1 MFTSHNCLQF
11 RIGDISLTEF
21 HFGELDRSQDEL
33 VWGATWLYKATK
45 ENSYLQYLIRN
56 GNSLGGATQTVQ
68 AFSWDNKY
76 AGAQVL
82 LAQSVMQGVGG
93 IQAYKDRADGFVCA
107 VLPRSISNSNQLQ
120 YTKGTYAVQIQA
132 AVASMLIL

>member
-1 MFTSHNCLQF
+1 MVC
-11 RIGDISLTEF
+11 
-21 HFGELDRSQDEL
+21 FGIQDEL

-45 ENSYLQYLIRN
+45 ENGYLQYLIRN
-56 GNSLGGATQTVQ
+56 ANSLGGATQSMNV
-68 AFSWDNKY
+68 FSWDNKY

-93 IQAYKDRADGFVCA
+93 IQAYKDRADNFICA

-120 YTKGTYAVQIQA
+120 FTRGT
-132 AVASMLIL
+132 